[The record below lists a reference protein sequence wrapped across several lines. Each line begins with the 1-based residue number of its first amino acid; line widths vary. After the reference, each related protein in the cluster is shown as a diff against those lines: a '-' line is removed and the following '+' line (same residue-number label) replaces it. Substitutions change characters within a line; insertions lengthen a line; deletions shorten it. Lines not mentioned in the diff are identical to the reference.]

1 MRKFLIFCVL
11 GLCFSL
17 ASLLPSPL
25 AKAASVTPT
34 GVYWDLEVSYG
45 SGTTT
50 LDSDSD
56 SYLTPSIPPITNG
69 LPDANSVEVYDNN
82 YYFDAHAEY
91 SANVTSL
98 EAYVEG
104 FADGS
109 YSTNSDWYSALS
121 KVAIASDPFTGA
133 PLFTLSFDWTVDM
146 DFDSAYN
153 TGDAKIAVGIIDWTQ
168 TTDPNNPVV
177 VAQDIFDYADS
188 DSGTYTNSWNLDP
201 THAYIF
207 GVGALASISGSED
220 YLGGSVDV
228 YIDNLHA
235 STVPEPAS
243 VFLVGAGLLALAAGY
258 RRGRK

>member
-17 ASLLPSPL
+17 ASLLLSPL

-56 SYLTPSIPPITNG
+56 SFLTPSIPPITNG
-69 LPDANSVEVYDNN
+69 LPNANSVEVLDNN
-82 YYFDAHAEY
+82 YYFDAYADY
-91 SANVTSL
+91 SADVTSL

-104 FADGS
+104 FADNPL
-109 YSTNSDWYSALS
+109 TATDWYTALS
-121 KVAIASDPFTGA
+121 KAAIASDPFSGA
-133 PLFTLSFDWTVDM
+133 SIFTLSFDWTVDM

-153 TGDAKIAVGIIDWTQ
+153 TGLAKIAVGIIDWTQ

-177 VAQDIFDYADS
+177 VAKVIFDYTDS

-220 YLGGSVDV
+220 IWGGSVDV
-228 YIDNLHA
+228 YIDNLRA

-243 VFLVGAGLLALAAGY
+243 VFLVGAGLFALAVGY